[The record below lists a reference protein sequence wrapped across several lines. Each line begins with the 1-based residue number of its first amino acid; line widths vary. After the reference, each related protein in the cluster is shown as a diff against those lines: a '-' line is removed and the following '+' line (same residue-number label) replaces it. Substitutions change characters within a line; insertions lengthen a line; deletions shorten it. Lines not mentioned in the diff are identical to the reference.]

1 METVKDISIDALLKS
16 EVTFRAIFDQ
26 AAVGVSLTA
35 TYTGEILVVN
45 QKYCDIVG
53 YSEDKL
59 KTFNFQKITHPDD
72 LQLDL
77 DKMKQLQEGKIPDF
91 SMEKRYLHPDGSTIW
106 VNLTVSPL
114 WKVGEEPTMHIAV
127 IEDITK
133 RKETEK
139 INHLLNSSLIQAR
152 DHLKNVFENSA
163 DAIGIVDEHGMW
175 KDWNRAA
182 EHLYGYSSE
191 ELKGTP
197 FSEVYA
203 DKKELDTLIQKLR
216 KKSYL
221 RKYEISMKNK
231 EGKILPFELSIS
243 LLKDNNNNNIGSVC
257 VARDLTER
265 KNVESALRKSE
276 ERYRKHYIAAKET
289 GERYQSLL
297 ESTLDAIVTYDT
309 QSRVTFVNNA
319 FRDIFGWEMSEIS
332 KGAPYIPVSEQEIT
346 RANVLKVIRDGIPL
360 KDFET
365 KRLTKQGKLIN
376 VNISAS
382 RFNDHHGNPAG
393 MVVILRDITKS
404 KTMEAELKRL
414 ASTDPLTGADNRRSF
429 LEKGAYELR
438 RAKRYNHPFSFLMMD
453 VDHFKAVND
462 AYGHQL
468 GDQVLKQ
475 LVSESYKVI
484 RVTDIFGRLGGE
496 EFAVILPETNTD
508 TALIVGKRLNQKLA
522 NIQIKSD
529 QGRIRFTV
537 SIGFAMFEKDE
548 DTVETIMARAD
559 SALYKAKMAGRNCL
573 L

>member
-1 METVKDISIDALLKS
+1 MKDISKEALLKS
-16 EVTFRAIFDQ
+16 EAIFRAIFDQ
-26 AAVGVSLTA
+26 AAVGVALTA
-35 TYTGEILVVN
+35 TYTGELIEVN

-53 YSEDKL
+53 YSADKL
-59 KTFNFQKITHPDD
+59 KTLNFQKITHPDD
-72 LQLDL
+72 LQPVLE
-77 DKMKQLQEGKIPDF
+77 KTKQLQEGKTHDF
-91 SMEKRYLHPDGSTIW
+91 SMEKRYLRPDGSTTW

-114 WKVGEEPTMHIAV
+114 WKVGEEPTFHIAV

-139 INHLLNSSLIQAR
+139 LFHLSNSRLIQAR
-152 DHLKNVFENSA
+152 DHLKNVFDNSA
-163 DAIGIVDEHGMW
+163 DAIGIVDKHGML

-182 EHLYGYSSE
+182 EHLYGYSPE
-191 ELKGTP
+191 EVKGTP
-197 FSEVYA
+197 ISSIYA
-203 DKKELDTLIQKLR
+203 EQKDFDTLIQELR

-221 RKYEISMKNK
+221 KKYEIDMKNK

-243 LLKDNNNNNIGSVC
+243 LLKDKNNNNVGSVC

-265 KNVESALRKSE
+265 KSIESALRKSE
-276 ERYRKHYIAAKET
+276 ERYREHYIAAKET

-297 ESTLDAIVTYDT
+297 KSTLDAIVTYDT
-309 QSRVTFVNNA
+309 QSSVTFVNNA
-319 FRDIFGWEMSEIS
+319 FRDTFGWELSELS
-332 KGAPYIPVSEQEIT
+332 KGVPYVPASEQEIT
-346 RANVLKVIRDGIPL
+346 RANVMKVIQDGIPL

-365 KRLTKQGKLIN
+365 TRLTKQGKLIN

-382 RFNDHHGNPAG
+382 LFNDHQGNPAG

-414 ASTDPLTGADNRRSF
+414 ASTDPLTGADNRRGF

-462 AYGHQL
+462 TYGHQF

-475 LVSESYKVI
+475 LVSKSYNVI
-484 RVTDIFGRLGGE
+484 RDTDILGRLGGE

-508 TALIVGKRLNQKLA
+508 TALIVGKRLNQELA
-522 NIQIKSD
+522 KIQIKSD
-529 QGRIRFTV
+529 QGGIRFTV
-537 SIGFAMFEKDE
+537 SIGFAMFEKDV

-559 SALYKAKMAGRNCL
+559 SALYKAKMAGRNRL
-573 L
+573 V